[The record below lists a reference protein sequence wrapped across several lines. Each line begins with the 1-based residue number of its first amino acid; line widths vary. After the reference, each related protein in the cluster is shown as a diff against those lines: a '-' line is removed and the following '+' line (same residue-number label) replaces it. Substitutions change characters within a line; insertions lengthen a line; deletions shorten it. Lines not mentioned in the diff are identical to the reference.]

1 MATLVTGDRG
11 YIGTVLTS
19 ILIERGYNVV
29 GYDIG
34 YFADNLLSP
43 VETEYRKI
51 TKDIRD
57 LKGSDLEGID
67 SIIHLAG
74 LSNDPLGE
82 FSPQLTQEIKERHL
96 KGR

>member
-67 SIIHLAG
+67 SIIHLASDG
-74 LSNDPLGE
+74 
-82 FSPQLTQEIKERHL
+82 
-96 KGR
+96 